1 MRSWKWLAAIF
12 LFALQLSASENLAVQ
27 QASDL
32 LEAGKTAE
40 AKAILQPL
48 LRIEPQN
55 AEAHELMGDAFR
67 KEGNGKAAEREYLQA
82 LDLGIHDSGLL
93 SSLATVQKWNRHF
106 SEAKKSYRR
115 ELEVVPF
122 QQGVRDELQ
131 DLEYQRGFSLFGAYG
146 GWETDSTTK
155 GWQAD
160 LSYRG
165 LDRVDAFA
173 GLSYA
178 DKFFYTRRSYYG
190 KAYAFFSPTG
200 YVKFNFE
207 QDNYNYPVAITPVPD
222 ANAYQHAPTA
232 GIEVSGDLR
241 QNLRGTIS
249 YEFFRPNFFFDPS
262 EHADNHKLG
271 GELLWKTTWKPLQ
284 VRLQSAVLRDPDPNR
299 TLVDKASRLV
309 VPVYGMQ
316 YLVGGGADISFPKFD
331 AQVLV
336 LPNRDL
342 DRSTNYS
349 FLSALNVALSRTLKL
364 KSGYIYDHYSS
375 ESAFS
380 GKTAQVYNVGFSW
393 KMTRWM
399 ELSVGGKAVRR
410 PIRNDQA
417 VYVTTS
423 FRLPLR

>member
-1 MRSWKWLAAIF
+1 MKSCKWLAAF
-12 LFALQLSASENLAVQ
+12 VLCALPLSASDNPALQ
-27 QASDL
+27 QASEL
-32 LEAGKTAE
+32 LEAGKTAQ

-48 LRIEPQN
+48 LRSEPQN
-55 AEAHELMGDAFR
+55 AEAHELMGDVFR
-67 KEGNGKAAEREYLQA
+67 QERNGRAAEQEYLRA
-82 LDLGIHDSGLL
+82 LDLGIRDSGLL
-93 SSLATVQKWNRHF
+93 SSLATVEKWNRHF
-106 SEAKKSYRR
+106 SQARNSYQR
-115 ELEVVPF
+115 ELEDSPF
-122 QQGVRDELQ
+122 LPGVRDDLQ

-165 LDRVDAFA
+165 IDRLDTYA

-178 DKFFYTRRSYYG
+178 DKYFYTRRSYYG
-190 KAYAFFSPTG
+190 KGYAFFSSTG
-200 YVKFNFE
+200 YVKFSFE
-207 QDNYNYPVAITPVPD
+207 QDNYNYPVAVTPVPD
-222 ANAYQHAPTA
+222 ANAYQHVPTA

-241 QNLRGTIS
+241 QNVRGTIS

-262 EHADNHKLG
+262 EHASNHKLG
-271 GELLWKTTWKPLQ
+271 GELLYKTSWKPLEL
-284 VRLQSAVLRDPDPNR
+284 RLQSAVLRDPDPNR
-299 TLVDKASRLV
+299 TLVDKVNRLV

-316 YLVGGGADISFPKFD
+316 YLVGGGADISSPRFD

-349 FLSALNVALSRTLKL
+349 FLSALSVPLSRALKL

-375 ESAFS
+375 QSAFS
-380 GKTAQVYNVGFSW
+380 GKTAQVYNLGFSW

>member
-1 MRSWKWLAAIF
+1 MRTWKWLAVIIF
-12 LFALQLSASENLAVQ
+12 CALQLRASDEQSVQ
-27 QASDL
+27 QASQL
-32 LEAGKTAE
+32 LEAGKTRD
-40 AKAILQPL
+40 AKVILQSL
-48 LRIEPQN
+48 LEREPQN
-55 AEAHELMGDAFR
+55 AEAHELMGDAIR
-67 KEGNGKAAEREYLQA
+67 HEGNGKAAEREYRRA
-82 LDLGIHDSGLL
+82 MELGLHDSGLL
-93 SSLATVQKWNRHF
+93 SNLATVQKWNRHF
-106 SEAKKSYRR
+106 SEARTSYRR
-115 ELEVVPF
+115 ELEVAPF
-122 QQGVRDELQ
+122 QQGTRDELQ

-155 GWQAD
+155 GWEAD

-165 LDRVDAFA
+165 LDHFDTYA

-178 DKFFYTRRSYYG
+178 DKFFYTRRSYNA

-200 YVKFNFE
+200 YVKLNFE
-207 QDNYNYPVAITPVPD
+207 QDSYDYPVAITPVPD
-222 ANAYQHAPTA
+222 ANAYQRVPTA

-241 QNLRGTIS
+241 PNLRGTIS

-262 EHADNHKLG
+262 EHASNHKLG
-271 GELLWKTTWKPLQ
+271 GELLYKTNWKPLQ
-284 VRLQSAVLRDPDPNR
+284 LRVQSAVLRDPDPNR
-299 TLVDKASRLV
+299 TLVDKVNRHV

-316 YLVGGGADISFPKFD
+316 YLVGGGADLSFPRFD

-342 DRSTNYS
+342 DRSTDYS
-349 FLSALNVALSRTLKL
+349 FLSALSVPLSRTLKL
-364 KSGYIYDHYSS
+364 KSGYIYDHYSNQ
-375 ESAFS
+375 SAFT
-380 GKTAQVYNVGFSW
+380 GKTAQVYNLGFSW
-393 KMTRWM
+393 KMAKWM